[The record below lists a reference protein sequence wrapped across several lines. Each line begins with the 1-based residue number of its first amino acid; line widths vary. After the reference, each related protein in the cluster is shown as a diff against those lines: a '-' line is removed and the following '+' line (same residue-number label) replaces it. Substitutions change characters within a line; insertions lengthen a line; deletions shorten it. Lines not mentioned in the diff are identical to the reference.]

1 MPRSRRA
8 DATSFPELLARSI
21 GYDASC
27 PIDSDRGRL
36 KIARPSFLRTSVGPI
51 ALGFLVLVLL
61 AGWISWFLQ
70 EQSARSV
77 SIRRSIQIEG
87 DLHRFLSVLQNAE
100 TGQRGYLLT
109 GDQRY
114 LAPFNEALANIDDAF
129 ASITQVGID
138 RPYLQPSLTKL
149 REVADQKL
157 AEVKSTIFRR
167 QAGDAVGALEIVRSG
182 TGRSLMYDARQ
193 MIDDIVDQEHQR
205 LDILQ
210 AQAART
216 RTSLEVAIW
225 ATLAFVLI
233 LGVYAIASAWRLAL
247 GLLQARDEL
256 RDANEGLVAEARRR
270 EQAED
275 QLRQSQKMEAI
286 GQLTGGI
293 AHDFNN
299 MLAVIISGLTLIKRR
314 MARGETDLD
323 ELIDAA
329 IDGAHRAGT
338 LTKRLLDFSRQQALV
353 PEPVDANKLVSGMA
367 ELLRRTLGGD
377 IRLETVLA
385 GGLWATHA
393 DPSQLENVILN
404 IAVNARDAMPDGG
417 RLTIETQNAHLDERY
432 AAENVEVRPGQYVM
446 IAVTDTGIGMPAD
459 VIAKAFDPFFTTKEL
474 GKGTGLGLSQV
485 FGFTKQSGGH
495 VKIYSEPGAGTTVK
509 VYLPRFFGAKEPLAR
524 TDSAAPRIERGA
536 GEVILVVEDEASVR
550 KLTIQGLTELGYVVL
565 EAETAAAALR
575 VLDSHENV
583 ALLLTDVV
591 MPDMNGRKLTEAA
604 LHRFPNL
611 RVLYMT
617 GYTRNAIV
625 HNGVL
630 DADVQLLSKPFTI
643 ETLALKV
650 RGALGPE

>member
-1 MPRSRRA
+1 
-8 DATSFPELLARSI
+8 LQ
-21 GYDASC
+21 
-27 PIDSDRGRL
+27 
-36 KIARPSFLRTSVGPI
+36 IARPSFLRSSVGPLL
-51 ALGFLVLVLL
+51 LGFLAL
-61 AGWISWFLQ
+61 AILFGWMSWFFHQQTMREATIRSSIKVEADLLDYLSILQ
-70 EQSARSV
+70 
-77 SIRRSIQIEG
+77 
-87 DLHRFLSVLQNAE
+87 DAE

-109 GDQRY
+109 GDERY
-114 LAPFNEALANIDDAF
+114 LEPFNEALTKLDSAFVDLTDA
-129 ASITQVGID
+129 ATTRS
-138 RPYLQPSLTKL
+138 YLVPSLARL
-149 REVADQKL
+149 REIADRKVEEL
-157 AEVKSTIFRR
+157 TTTVDRR
-167 QAGDAVGALEIVRSG
+167 KAGDVEGALNIVRSG
-182 TGRSLMYDARQ
+182 AGQSLMDDARALIQ
-193 MIDDIVDQEHQR
+193 TMLASEEGR
-205 LDILQ
+205 LDALQ
-210 AQAART
+210 AEFARARNVLT
-216 RTSLEVAIW
+216 IAIW
-225 ATLAFVLI
+225 GVLAFVLI
-233 LGVYAIASAWRLAL
+233 LGGYAIMSAWRQTA
-247 GLLQARDEL
+247 GLIEARDEL
-256 RDANEGLVAEARRR
+256 RLSNEELVAEGRRR

-299 MLAVIISGLTLIKRR
+299 MLAVIISGLSLIKRR
-314 MARGETDLD
+314 MARGETNLN

-329 IDGAHRAGT
+329 IDGAHRASA
-338 LTKRLLDFSRQQALV
+338 LTKRLLDFSRQQALI

-377 IRLETVLA
+377 IRLETVLG

-393 DPSQLENVILN
+393 DPGQLENAILN
-404 IAVNARDAMPDGG
+404 IAVNARDAMPSGG
-417 RLTIETQNAHLDERY
+417 RLTIETQNAHLDDRY
-432 AAENVEVRPGQYVM
+432 AAEHSEVKPGQYVLV
-446 IAVTDTGIGMPAD
+446 AVTDTGLGMPPD
-459 VIAKAFDPFFTTKEL
+459 VIAKAFDPFFTTKEV

-509 VYLPRFFGAKEPLAR
+509 LYLPRFFGAKEPKALPEPASS
-524 TDSAAPRIERGA
+524 TRIERGA

-550 KLTIQGLTELGYVVL
+550 KLTIEGLTELGYVVL

-575 VLDSHENV
+575 VLDSNENV

-591 MPDMNGRKLTEAA
+591 MPDMNGRKLAEAA
-604 LHRFPNL
+604 LHRFPDL

-650 RGALGPE
+650 REALSPE

>member
-1 MPRSRRA
+1 
-8 DATSFPELLARSI
+8 LQV
-21 GYDASC
+21 
-27 PIDSDRGRL
+27 
-36 KIARPSFLRTSVGPI
+36 ARPSFLRSSVGPLL
-51 ALGFLVLVLL
+51 LGFLAL
-61 AGWISWFLQ
+61 AILFGWMSWFFHEQTMREATIRSSTKVEADLLDYLSILQ
-70 EQSARSV
+70 
-77 SIRRSIQIEG
+77 
-87 DLHRFLSVLQNAE
+87 DAE

-109 GDQRY
+109 GDERY
-114 LAPFNEALANIDDAF
+114 LEPFNQA
-129 ASITQVGID
+129 
-138 RPYLQPSLTKL
+138 LTKL
-149 REVADQKL
+149 DSAFVDLTDAATTRSYLVPSLARLREIADRKVEEL
-157 AEVKSTIFRR
+157 TTTVDRR
-167 QAGDAVGALEIVRSG
+167 KAGDVEGALNIVRSG
-182 TGRSLMYDARQ
+182 AGRSLMDDARALIQ
-193 MIDDIVDQEHQR
+193 TMLASEEGR
-205 LDILQ
+205 LDALQ
-210 AQAART
+210 AESARARDVLT
-216 RTSLEVAIW
+216 IVIW
-225 ATLAFVLI
+225 GVLVFVLV
-233 LGVYAIASAWRLAL
+233 LGGYAIMSAWRQTA
-247 GLLQARDEL
+247 GLIEARDEL
-256 RDANEGLVAEARRR
+256 RVSNEELVAEGRRR

-299 MLAVIISGLTLIKRR
+299 MLAVIISGLSLIKRR
-314 MARGETDLD
+314 MARGETNLN

-329 IDGAHRAGT
+329 IDGAHRASA

-377 IRLETVLA
+377 IQLETVLG
-385 GGLWATHA
+385 GGLWPTHA
-393 DPSQLENVILN
+393 DPGQLENAILN
-404 IAVNARDAMPDGG
+404 IAVNARDAMPSGG
-417 RLTIETQNAHLDERY
+417 RLTIETQNAHLDDRY
-432 AAENVEVRPGQYVM
+432 AAEHTEVKPGQYVLV
-446 IAVTDTGIGMPAD
+446 AVTDTGLGMPPE
-459 VIAKAFDPFFTTKEL
+459 VIAKAFDPFFTTKEV

-509 VYLPRFFGAKEPLAR
+509 LYLPRFFGAKEPKAFLEPAG
-524 TDSAAPRIERGA
+524 APRIERGA

-550 KLTIQGLTELGYVVL
+550 KLTIEGLTELGYTVL

-575 VLDSHENV
+575 VLDSNENV

-591 MPDMNGRKLTEAA
+591 MPDMNGRKLAEAA
-604 LHRFPNL
+604 LHRFPDL

-650 RGALGPE
+650 REALSLE

>member
-1 MPRSRRA
+1 
-8 DATSFPELLARSI
+8 LQV
-21 GYDASC
+21 
-27 PIDSDRGRL
+27 
-36 KIARPSFLRTSVGPI
+36 ARPSFLRSSVGPLL
-51 ALGFLVLVLL
+51 LGFLAL
-61 AGWISWFLQ
+61 AILFGWMSWFFHEQTMREATIRSSTKVEADLLDYLSILQ
-70 EQSARSV
+70 
-77 SIRRSIQIEG
+77 
-87 DLHRFLSVLQNAE
+87 DAE

-109 GDQRY
+109 GDERY
-114 LAPFNEALANIDDAF
+114 LEPFNQA
-129 ASITQVGID
+129 
-138 RPYLQPSLTKL
+138 LTKL
-149 REVADQKL
+149 DSAFVDLTDAATTRSYLVPSLARLREIADRKVEEL
-157 AEVKSTIFRR
+157 TTTVDRR
-167 QAGDAVGALEIVRSG
+167 KAGDVEGALNIVRSG
-182 TGRSLMYDARQ
+182 AGRSLMDDARALIQ
-193 MIDDIVDQEHQR
+193 TMLASEEGR
-205 LDILQ
+205 LDALQ
-210 AQAART
+210 AESARARDVLT
-216 RTSLEVAIW
+216 IVIW
-225 ATLAFVLI
+225 GVLVFVLV
-233 LGVYAIASAWRLAL
+233 LGGYAIMSAWRQTA
-247 GLLQARDEL
+247 GLIEARDEL
-256 RDANEGLVAEARRR
+256 RLSNEELVAEGRRR

-299 MLAVIISGLTLIKRR
+299 MLAVIISGLSLIKRR
-314 MARGETDLD
+314 MARGETNLN

-329 IDGAHRAGT
+329 IDGAHRASA

-377 IRLETVLA
+377 IQLETVLG
-385 GGLWATHA
+385 GGLWPTHA
-393 DPSQLENVILN
+393 DPGQLENAILN
-404 IAVNARDAMPDGG
+404 IAVNARDAMPSGG
-417 RLTIETQNAHLDERY
+417 RLTIETQNAHLDDRY
-432 AAENVEVRPGQYVM
+432 AAEHTEVKPGQYVLV
-446 IAVTDTGIGMPAD
+446 AVTDTGLGMPPE
-459 VIAKAFDPFFTTKEL
+459 VIAKAFDPFFTTKEV

-509 VYLPRFFGAKEPLAR
+509 LYLPRFFGAKEPKAFLEPAG
-524 TDSAAPRIERGA
+524 APRIERGA

-550 KLTIQGLTELGYVVL
+550 KLTIEGLTELGYTVL

-575 VLDSHENV
+575 VLDSNENV

-591 MPDMNGRKLTEAA
+591 MPDMNGRKLAEAA
-604 LHRFPNL
+604 LHRFPDL

-650 RGALGPE
+650 REALSLE